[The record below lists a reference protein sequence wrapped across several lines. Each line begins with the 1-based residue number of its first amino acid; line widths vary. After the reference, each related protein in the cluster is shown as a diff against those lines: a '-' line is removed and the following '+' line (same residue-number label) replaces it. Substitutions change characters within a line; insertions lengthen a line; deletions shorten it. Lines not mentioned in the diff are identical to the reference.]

1 MTLARGFNRTVSNMP
16 NHALALR
23 SLSNRTLGAPLI
35 PLTFDTGYRS
45 PEGPLHYDSNGDLLT
60 G

>member
-16 NHALALR
+16 NPALALEL
-23 SLSNRTLGAPLI
+23 LSNRTLGVPLT
-35 PLTFDTGYRS
+35 PLTFDTGYIS
-45 PEGPLHYDSNGDLLT
+45 PEGLLRYDSNGDLVT